1 MARIALRDVHLTFT
15 LRNRHSTS
23 LKDWVL
29 RTLTRRPGPPQ
40 PTVHALQGVS
50 FEVREGERLGIV
62 GHNGAGKSTLLRVLA
77 RIYRPTAGDC
87 VVEGRIGSLFDLQLG
102 FEAEA
107 TGWENIRYRGYLQK
121 ETPASIRAKMEQI
134 AEFSELGPALDL
146 PIRYYSAG
154 MVVRLAFSI
163 ATSIEPE
170 VLLIDEVLAAGDLA
184 FQLKAQQR
192 IRELMNRARLIV
204 LVSHDLDSLAKMT
217 DRVLW
222 LSHGRIL
229 RSGPAAEIL
238 PAYRE
243 FMEHSV
249 PRAA

>member
-40 PTVHALQGVS
+40 PTVDALQGVS

-121 ETPASIRAKMEQI
+121 ETPASIRAKMEEI
-134 AEFSELGPALDL
+134 AAFSELGPALDL

-204 LVSHDLDSLAKMT
+204 LVSHDLDSLAKMC

-222 LSHGRIL
+222 LAHGRIL
-229 RSGPAAEIL
+229 QSGPAAEIL

-243 FMEHSV
+243 FMMHSV